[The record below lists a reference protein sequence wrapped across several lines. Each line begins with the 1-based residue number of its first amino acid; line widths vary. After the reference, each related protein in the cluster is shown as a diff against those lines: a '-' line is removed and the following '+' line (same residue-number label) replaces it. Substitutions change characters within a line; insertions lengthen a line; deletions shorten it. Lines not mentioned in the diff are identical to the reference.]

1 MGYKQDCPAF
11 SNTHD
16 SFLEDM
22 GAHAG
27 INSTEG
33 VIQEK
38 NGSLAVEGPSQTQS
52 LTLSSTQVDTPLSN
66 LDSKKKK
73 EKKRTEITQWNHKQ
87 PQRSSPSFNSNSD

>member
-16 SFLEDM
+16 SFLEDI
-22 GAHAG
+22 GAHTG

-52 LTLSSTQVDTPLSN
+52 LTLPSTQVDTSLSN
-66 LDSKKKK
+66 LDLKKKK
-73 EKKRTEITQWNHKQ
+73 RKKRTEITQ
-87 PQRSSPSFNSNSD
+87 

>member
-22 GAHAG
+22 GAHTG

-38 NGSLAVEGPSQTQS
+38 NGPLAVEGSSQTQS
-52 LTLSSTQVDTPLSN
+52 LTLPSTQVDAPLSN
-66 LDSKKKK
+66 LDLKTNKQTKKQL
-73 EKKRTEITQWNHKQ
+73 ETLSSMVTVTEN
-87 PQRSSPSFNSNSD
+87 N